1 MSERSERMNALTLGG
16 GAAASITSIQIAY
29 LIGSRHDSVK
39 RTIERLVEQGVI
51 VQPPLVDEPG
61 EDSMGRPRS
70 TQVYQFSGERGKRDS
85 IVAVAQLSPEFT
97 ARLVDRWQELEAKLA
112 QPQFSIPQTMP
123 EALRLAADLAE
134 EKAALEATVAEQ
146 APKVAALER
155 FADHEGKHNTRNSA
169 KILGVRE
176 RQLIT
181 WLLACDWYYRDHAGR
196 LCAKADKIAAGHL
209 DTLTVEIR
217 RSDGIQL
224 VPQPVVT
231 QKGLARLA
239 VLLAKSG
246 LLPRKDAA

>member
-1 MSERSERMNALTLGG
+1 MNALVTLADGQAVTTSLAIAEGTENDHASVIKLIRTHQASLAEFGLLDFKSESTGG
-16 GAAASITSIQIAY
+16 RPTEYANLNEPQAT
-29 LIGSRHDSVK
+29 LLLTMMRNSVIVLAFK
-39 RTIERLVEQGVI
+39 VRLVKAFYELAQR
-51 VQPPLVDEPG
+51 
-61 EDSMGRPRS
+61 RP
-70 TQVYQFSGERGKRDS
+70 Q
-85 IVAVAQLSPEFT
+85 PEF
-97 ARLVDRWQELEAKLA
+97 A
-112 QPQFSIPQTMP
+112 IPQTMP

-146 APKVAALER
+146 APKVAALDR
-155 FADHEGKHNTRNSA
+155 FANHEGRHNTRNSA

-181 WLLACDWYYRDHAGR
+181 WLLACNWYYRDHAGR